1 MGFLAVARII
11 RRSKA
16 LKRRGWR
23 AQGGKQGGKSKS

>member
-11 RRSKA
+11 GESKA

-23 AQGGKQGGKSKS
+23 AQGGKSKS